1 MATTTSGHGASLRS
15 SGRPS
20 RPSASS
26 PSTRS
31 SSRKPAPRPL
41 PRLSAATRLVLMIVP
56 VAAAVAIFVAVS
68 AAAPSDRAGGP
79 SAGLSV
85 EPGSYLGVYVTGIPH
100 SYQPVREFVGATGVR
115 PNLLLYYSAWWEP
128 FRARFAATAARR
140 GAVPLVQI
148 NPAHVGLAAI
158 AAGQYDSYL
167 DRFAAEVSAYRRP
180 VIVGFGHEMN
190 AQWSKWGYRHA
201 SSEVFVAAWRHIV
214 DVFRMVGV
222 RNVTWMWTIN
232 VIDAHANSLA
242 PRPWWPGAKY
252 VDWVGIDGYYRR
264 PAWRFAALF
273 GPTIKAVHELT
284 RDPILISETGVAP
297 RAGKAGKISNL
308 FAGVRSY
315 GLLGLVWFDAVA
327 HQDWRIDDQAAIG
340 AFHAAAMAMAPAM
353 GR

>member
-31 SSRKPAPRPL
+31 SSRKPAPPPRPGRRIRSPTCSPGSVPTDCWGLCGSTSTGSGTGGSTLRL
-41 PRLSAATRLVLMIVP
+41 PPRRITARRRRAAGCARGRAGLHRRATQPRSRSRLSAATRLVLMIVP
-56 VAAAVAIFVAVS
+56 VATAVAIFVAVT
-68 AAAPSDRAGGP
+68 AAAPSERSGGP
-79 SAGLSV
+79 SGGLSV

-128 FRARFAATAARR
+128 FRARFAATAARH

-180 VIVGFGHEMN
+180 G
-190 AQWSKWGYRHA
+190 
-201 SSEVFVAAWRHIV
+201 
-214 DVFRMVGV
+214 
-222 RNVTWMWTIN
+222 
-232 VIDAHANSLA
+232 
-242 PRPWWPGAKY
+242 
-252 VDWVGIDGYYRR
+252 
-264 PAWRFAALF
+264 
-273 GPTIKAVHELT
+273 
-284 RDPILISETGVAP
+284 
-297 RAGKAGKISNL
+297 
-308 FAGVRSY
+308 
-315 GLLGLVWFDAVA
+315 
-327 HQDWRIDDQAAIG
+327 
-340 AFHAAAMAMAPAM
+340 
-353 GR
+353 

>member
-1 MATTTSGHGASLRS
+1 
-15 SGRPS
+15 
-20 RPSASS
+20 
-26 PSTRS
+26 
-31 SSRKPAPRPL
+31 
-41 PRLSAATRLVLMIVP
+41 MIVP
-56 VAAAVAIFVAVS
+56 VATAVAIFVAVT
-68 AAAPSDRAGGP
+68 AAAPSERSGGH
-79 SAGLSV
+79 SGGLSV
-85 EPGSYLGVYVTGIPH
+85 ELGSYLGVYVTGIPH

-128 FRARFAATAARR
+128 FRARFAATAARH

-148 NPAHVGLAAI
+148 NPAHVRLAAI
-158 AAGQYDSYL
+158 AAGRYDSYL
-167 DRFAAEVSAYRRP
+167 DRFAAEISAYRRP

-201 SSEVFVAAWRHIV
+201 SSEAFVAAWRHIV
-214 DVFRMVGV
+214 DVFRIVGV

-340 AFHAAAMAMAPAM
+340 AFHDAAMAMAPAM